1 MVQMCVC
8 VCKCVCVQMCMCMC
22 VSVCVCERERER
34 GEQIGDKD
42 SEVDSFLLVLT
53 CLHTLNPSFQL
64 EHAYFSFFSCMVHC
78 TILCSSL
85 HIQK

>member
-1 MVQMCVC
+1 MCVCMCVC
-8 VCKCVCVQMCMCMC
+8 VCVCVCVRER
-22 VSVCVCERERER
+22 ERERER

>member
-42 SEVDSFLLVLT
+42 SEVDSFLFVLT